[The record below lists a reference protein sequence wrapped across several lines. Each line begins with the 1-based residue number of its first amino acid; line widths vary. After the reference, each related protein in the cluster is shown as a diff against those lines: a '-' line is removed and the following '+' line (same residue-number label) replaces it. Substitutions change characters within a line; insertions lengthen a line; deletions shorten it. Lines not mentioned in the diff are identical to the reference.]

1 MCHRFVVETI
11 DVLSNES
18 RDDFRVLQCG
28 KCIVGRVWQRVTDW
42 GIAKVRTEPTRR
54 AREIKRDSDGS
65 AKLTSISVC
74 KIVNM
79 ADNEVKKPRLPKLET
94 LLSLVYKF
102 LVLNT
107 VKS

>member
-1 MCHRFVVETI
+1 MKSVYI
-11 DVLSNES
+11 L
-18 RDDFRVLQCG
+18 RDDLGDKRRVLQCG

-42 GIAKVRTEPTRR
+42 GIAKVRTEPTHR

-65 AKLTSISVC
+65 AKLTSIFVC